1 MQFIYL
7 FDPLCGWCYASSK
20 GITNLAKTHTVD
32 VYATG
37 LFANTG
43 KVIDAHFANHAWTN
57 DTRIGQMTGLP
68 FSENY
73 RQLLLK
79 GGAFNS
85 FALTVACALLKNHQP
100 HELLPVFLE
109 LQKIR
114 YVDGLDTSDVNVVKN
129 GLVALGHA
137 DLADKLNDDKSI
149 KLANDWIAQ
158 GQKLAY
164 QFHING
170 VPSLIAKTEKGY
182 VNIPSQ
188 FLYQDTDRVADN
200 IDEFLK
206 NI

>member
-1 MQFIYL
+1 MPPQKALPILPKHILLMCMPQGF
-7 FDPLCGWCYASSK
+7 
-20 GITNLAKTHTVD
+20 
-32 VYATG
+32 
-37 LFANTG
+37 FANTG
-43 KVIDAHFANHAWTN
+43 KVMDAHFANHAWTN
-57 DTRIGQMTGLP
+57 DTRISQMMGLP

-100 HELLPVFLE
+100 NELLPVFSE

-114 YVDGLDTSDVNVVKN
+114 YVDGLDTSDIDVVKN
-129 GLVALGHA
+129 GLIALGHA

-149 KLANDWIAQ
+149 KLANDWMAQ

-182 VNIPSQ
+182 INIPSY
-188 FLYQDTDRVADN
+188 FLYQDTNNVA
-200 IDEFLK
+200 K
-206 NI
+206 NIEHVLSQI